1 MRIDSEKYFDEPAFF
16 MGRLANLGFVIWHE
30 TPTITL
36 VKKVSR
42 TLTRLEQQPGQ
53 GFALIAVLTAKCAPI
68 GAEIRSSIDDGMK
81 THRHAA
87 LGMAAII
94 EVPGVLGGLTRAI
107 ARTMSVVSR
116 TPYPVNTYGSVEEAA
131 RWLPQVMA
139 SRGGPRVSARQII
152 DAVNVGRH
160 RPD

>member
-1 MRIDSEKYFDEPAFF
+1 MGIDSETYFDEPSFF

-30 TPTITL
+30 TPVITYVEQVGL
-36 VKKVSR
+36 
-42 TLTRLEQQPGQ
+42 TLARLEQTPGQ
-53 GFALIAVLTAKCAPI
+53 GFALMAVLTAKCAPI

-81 THRHAA
+81 AHRHAA

-116 TPYPVNTYGSVEEAA
+116 TPYPVNIYGSVEEAA
-131 RWLPQVMA
+131 RWLPQIMS
-139 SRGGPRVSARQII
+139 SRAGPQVAARQII
-152 DAVNVGRH
+152 DVVNAGR
-160 RPD
+160 RRSD